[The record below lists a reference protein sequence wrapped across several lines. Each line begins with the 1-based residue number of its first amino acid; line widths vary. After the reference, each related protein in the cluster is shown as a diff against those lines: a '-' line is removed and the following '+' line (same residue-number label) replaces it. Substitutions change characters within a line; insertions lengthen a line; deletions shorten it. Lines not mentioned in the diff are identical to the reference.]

1 MEKFIKYKTF
11 TFRAYPNKSQTN
23 LIYLT
28 FIMCRY
34 MFNTLLSIE
43 LENLKKY
50 NNEVEKCL
58 KSYKYFDDK
67 KFTKEHKMPKISKLK
82 NSNENYKKVDS
93 LAICAEYSNLVR
105 GMELFYRGK
114 SNLPKFKGR
123 NDKHSYTTSQVN
135 NNIRIVNNKIRLPKV
150 GFIKVRGMREIPS
163 NFKIKRAIIFEDK
176 KGKFFI
182 SIVFE
187 YEKIDKNDDIY
198 SIKNENKVVGLD
210 FKIGDIF
217 VSSDGFIPKYSNSYF
232 ILLDKI
238 PIIQNY
244 VNRKKKF
251 SKNYWKSINKLRK
264 IHRNVVNIRK
274 DMLNKLSYTLSKN
287 YNYVIIEDLSIKEI
301 VYKLGRGKNAYNTS
315 FNSFVKRLLYK
326 FENKV
331 IKINKWFPSSK
342 KCSICGKKKK
352 HLRLSQRIYR
362 CYFCGNI
369 IDRDLNAA
377 INIKNEGVRLLNTC
391 EFEV

>member
-1 MEKFIKYKTF
+1 
-11 TFRAYPNKSQTN
+11 
-23 LIYLT
+23 
-28 FIMCRY
+28 

-67 KFTKEHKMPKISKLK
+67 KFAKEHKMPKISKLK

-198 SIKNENKVVGLD
+198 SIKN
-210 FKIGDIF
+210 
-217 VSSDGFIPKYSNSYF
+217 
-232 ILLDKI
+232 
-238 PIIQNY
+238 
-244 VNRKKKF
+244 
-251 SKNYWKSINKLRK
+251 
-264 IHRNVVNIRK
+264 
-274 DMLNKLSYTLSKN
+274 
-287 YNYVIIEDLSIKEI
+287 
-301 VYKLGRGKNAYNTS
+301 
-315 FNSFVKRLLYK
+315 
-326 FENKV
+326 
-331 IKINKWFPSSK
+331 
-342 KCSICGKKKK
+342 
-352 HLRLSQRIYR
+352 
-362 CYFCGNI
+362 
-369 IDRDLNAA
+369 
-377 INIKNEGVRLLNTC
+377 
-391 EFEV
+391 

>member
-67 KFTKEHKMPKISKLK
+67 KFAKEHKMPKISKLK

-198 SIKNENKVVGLD
+198 SIKNVNTDLFEVIFDVFTFDEKAAAQRVCKCLSKDEACLTCLREKATYVQRYKAMMRVRFQAGL
-210 FKIGDIF
+210 
-217 VSSDGFIPKYSNSYF
+217 SSLEDVLQNPYFFNIYTYSLF
-232 ILLDKI
+232 
-238 PIIQNY
+238 PVTIQNDDP
-244 VNRKKKF
+244 
-251 SKNYWKSINKLRK
+251 W
-264 IHRNVVNIRK
+264 H
-274 DMLNKLSYTLSKN
+274 D
-287 YNYVIIEDLSIKEI
+287 
-301 VYKLGRGKNAYNTS
+301 
-315 FNSFVKRLLYK
+315 
-326 FENKV
+326 
-331 IKINKWFPSSK
+331 
-342 KCSICGKKKK
+342 
-352 HLRLSQRIYR
+352 
-362 CYFCGNI
+362 
-369 IDRDLNAA
+369 IDRAL
-377 INIKNEGVRLLNTC
+377 
-391 EFEV
+391 